1 MDDEGDVFMGFDQKK
16 RCYINTT
23 RGIFATSKIL
33 HLAIISLKLNFLRFW
48 C

>member
-1 MDDEGDVFMGFDQKK
+1 MDVEGDVFMGFDQKN

-23 RGIFATSKIL
+23 GGIFTTSKIL
-33 HLAIISLKLNFLRFW
+33 HLNIISLKLNFLHFR